1 MTEDIDL
8 IRVTGVEYVKDY
20 TMRLEFSN
28 GKLKLVNFLPLL
40 KGKLFEPLKDL
51 RNFVQFGLTH
61 WTLEWYNGADFAP
74 DYLYRNG
81 GGLKEPPLYG
91 TKITIIRNNETFPI
105 RQEIRVEKVKVD
117 YTAALLNRKI
127 LKNYYFFDIILHLN
141 NIYSF

>member
-28 GKLKLVNFLPLL
+28 GKVKLVNFLPLL

-61 WTLEWYNGADFAP
+61 WALEWYNGADFAP
-74 DYLYRNG
+74 DYLYKAG
-81 GGLKEPPLYG
+81 GSLQVSSSRTASRRRAILILWWIS
-91 TKITIIRNNETFPI
+91 TKRW
-105 RQEIRVEKVKVD
+105 
-117 YTAALLNRKI
+117 NR
-127 LKNYYFFDIILHLN
+127 
-141 NIYSF
+141 

>member
-20 TMRLEFSN
+20 TMRLD
-28 GKLKLVNFLPLL
+28 FLPLL

-81 GGLKEPPLYG
+81 
-91 TKITIIRNNETFPI
+91 
-105 RQEIRVEKVKVD
+105 VE
-117 YTAALLNRKI
+117 A
-127 LKNYYFFDIILHLN
+127 
-141 NIYSF
+141 

>member
-81 GGLKEPPLYG
+81 GRLERA
-91 TKITIIRNNETFPI
+91 TTIWYKNNDIRNNDIFPI
-105 RQEIRVEKVKVD
+105 HQEIRVEKVKID

>member
-1 MTEDIDL
+1 MKIQIKNGVPYVNGEVVGWADIVVSL
-8 IRVTGVEYVKDY
+8 AGVPVTGITGVEYVKDY

-28 GKLKLVNFLPLL
+28 GKVKLIDFLPLL

-81 GGLKEPPLYG
+81 
-91 TKITIIRNNETFPI
+91 
-105 RQEIRVEKVKVD
+105 VE
-117 YTAALLNRKI
+117 A
-127 LKNYYFFDIILHLN
+127 
-141 NIYSF
+141 

>member
-81 GGLKEPPLYG
+81 GRLERA
-91 TKITIIRNNETFPI
+91 TTIWYKNNI

>member
-51 RNFVQFGLTH
+51 RNFVQ
-61 WTLEWYNGADFAP
+61 
-74 DYLYRNG
+74 
-81 GGLKEPPLYG
+81 
-91 TKITIIRNNETFPI
+91 
-105 RQEIRVEKVKVD
+105 
-117 YTAALLNRKI
+117 
-127 LKNYYFFDIILHLN
+127 
-141 NIYSF
+141 